1 MAFQANSQQDH
12 AADAIA
18 ITLILVILGIILLF
32 ATCIGAFVI
41 AGRLEIVTACGINH
55 EAYQTIEANAAQWA
69 EIFKTG
75 MESVIRFSV
84 PSGNQYVA
92 VDRSYSSES
101 AEGYFFVKIVSSRND
116 SEGAA
121 GFYYSSI
128 GKPTIN
134 ALYQV
139 EPLVGN
145 IYCYHYG

>member
-1 MAFQANSQQDH
+1 MVSQSNPRQDRR
-12 AADAIA
+12 ADAFAIA
-18 ITLILVILGIILLF
+18 LILVILGIILLF
-32 ATCIGAFVI
+32 VICIGVFVVT
-41 AGRLEIVTACGINH
+41 GRLEIVTACSINH

-69 EIFKTG
+69 EIFKTST
-75 MESVIRFSV
+75 ESVIRFSV

-101 AEGYFFVKIVSSRND
+101 AEGYFFVTIVSSRND

-134 ALYQV
+134 ALYHV

-145 IYCYHYG
+145 IYCYRYG